1 MQASR
6 EEKTGAW
13 GAILRDHNGQTIVS
27 AWDYIPHCNSAAV
40 GEAIACLEGLKLALA
55 NSSPNLIIETDCN
68 AVLEVFK
75 CDSNDRSEICIIAKE
90 FKLKKSPDRQ
100 VILPKI
106 SRVCNVVA
114 HELCQFGR
122 KELCGGVLQSSVPTC
137 VSRAALIDC
146 NQNYVI

>member
-1 MQASR
+1 MQASHD

-13 GAILRDHNGQTIVS
+13 GAIFRDHNGQTIVS

-68 AVLEVFK
+68 AVLEAFK

-90 FKLKKSPDRQ
+90 FKLKK
-100 VILPKI
+100 
-106 SRVCNVVA
+106 
-114 HELCQFGR
+114 
-122 KELCGGVLQSSVPTC
+122 
-137 VSRAALIDC
+137 VSRSTS
-146 NQNYVI
+146 YFS